1 MNNNH
6 YTYRVFWS
14 PEDEEYVGLCAEFPS
29 LSWLDAQAEK
39 ALKGIM
45 DLVSEIVEDMQHNGE
60 QVPIPLSHGK
70 YSGKFQLRIPPEL
83 HRQLAIQAAE
93 NGVSLNRYISS
104 KL

>member
-45 DLVSEIVEDMQHNGE
+45 DLVSEVVEDIQHNGE
-60 QVPIPLSHGK
+60 QVPIPLSYGK

>member
-6 YTYRVFWS
+6 YTYRVLWS
-14 PEDEEYVGLCAEFPS
+14 CEDKEYVGLCAEFSS
-29 LSWLDAQAEK
+29 LSWLDAQEEN

-45 DLVSEIVEDMQHNGE
+45 NLVSEIVKDMQHNGE
-60 QVPIPLSHGK
+60 EVPVPLSHGK

-83 HRQLAIQAAE
+83 HRQLAIQVAE
-93 NGVSLNRYISS
+93 NGMSLNRYIFS

>member
-6 YTYRVFWS
+6 YTYRVLWS
-14 PEDEEYVGLCAEFPS
+14 QEDEEYVGLCAEFPS

-39 ALKGIM
+39 ALKG
-45 DLVSEIVEDMQHNGE
+45 E
-60 QVPIPLSHGK
+60 VPVPLSHGK

-83 HRQLAIQAAE
+83 HRKLAIQAAE

>member
-6 YTYRVFWS
+6 YTYRVLWS
-14 PEDEEYVGLCAEFPS
+14 EEDEEYVGLCTEFPS
-29 LSWLDAQAEK
+29 LSWLDAQAEN

-45 DLVSEIVEDMQHNGE
+45 NLVSEAVADMESNGE
-60 QVPIPLSHGK
+60 KIPVPLSHIE